1 MGTRSLIGFTHNGVT
16 KASYNQYDGYPS
28 YMGVQMLTFADTLA
42 ERYGNDKVNII
53 NGLGADVDKL
63 IVVNESDSPTPEE
76 FAKLA
81 EFSDDRVSTGADWY
95 ATLRNCQGDP
105 DAILRSGYI
114 LDSFSFGYNSLFC
127 EWAYIIDLDTYTLDI
142 YQGFRKTPTSLDGLW
157 DGSEP
162 DDMGYIG
169 VQKIASFSLDNL
181 PDMELMTSL
190 DSYE

>member
-42 ERYGNDKVNII
+42 ERYGNDKVSII

-63 IVVNESDSPTPEE
+63 IVVKEYDSPTDAERV
-76 FAKLA
+76 KLA
-81 EFSDDRVSTGADWY
+81 EFSDDGVSTGADWY
-95 ATLRNCQGDP
+95 STLRNCQGDP

-114 LDSFSFGYNSLFC
+114 LDSFNFGYDSLFC
-127 EWAYIIDLDTYTLDI
+127 EWAYIIDLDTFTLDI
-142 YQGFRKTPTSLDGLW
+142 YQGFRKTPTGLDGLW
-157 DGSEP
+157 DDVKANGI
-162 DDMGYIG
+162 DYIG